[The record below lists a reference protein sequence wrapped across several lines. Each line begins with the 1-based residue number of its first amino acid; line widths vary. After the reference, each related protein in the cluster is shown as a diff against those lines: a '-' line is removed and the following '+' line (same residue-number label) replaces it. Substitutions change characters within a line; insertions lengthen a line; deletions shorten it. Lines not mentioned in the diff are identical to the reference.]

1 MNLFKNFNIILL
13 KIVKLVQFTIMMN
26 NYIPVKPLI
35 SAKSMLTFS

>member
-1 MNLFKNFNIILL
+1 MNLFKNFNIIVL
-13 KIVKLVQFTIMMN
+13 KIVKLVQFTIMN